1 MVVVALHA
9 ITSYVFIA
17 WQAHDVMVDAFS
29 PHALIHYVVGFMA
42 FVDVQLV
49 LVVNELVVFVLV
61 VCVQLYLLLLVK
73 LFPYIFVPS
82 LVTTS
87 F

>member
-1 MVVVALHA
+1 ML
-9 ITSYVFIA
+9 IA

-61 VCVQLYLLLLVK
+61 CVQLYLLLL
-73 LFPYIFVPS
+73 L
-82 LVTTS
+82 LL
-87 F
+87 